1 MIALVTGASRG
12 IGRAIAERLARDHA
26 ARLFLVYRS
35 RTEEAEAVRAA
46 CEAAGVEAVIH
57 AADVGDPTQAQ
68 GAVQACVDRF
78 GGIDVLVNNAGM
90 TRDTLVL
97 QMDDAAWRD
106 VLTTNLDGA
115 FYLARAAARPML
127 LQRHGRIINLSSVSA
142 SRPNRGQANYAA
154 SKGGLEAFTRALA
167 VELAPKKSTV
177 NAVAPGVIET
187 EMSARVREA
196 AGKEILASIP
206 MKRFGQAEEVAALVS
221 FLAGDGAAYI
231 TGQVIGVDGGVGL

>member
-1 MIALVTGASRG
+1 MIALVTGGSRG
-12 IGRAIAERLARDHA
+12 IGRAIAERLARDHHA
-26 ARLFLVYRS
+26 KILIVYRS
-35 RTEEAEAVRAA
+35 RVEEAEAARQA
-46 CEAAGVEAVIH
+46 CIAAGGEAEFH
-57 AADVGDPTQAQ
+57 AADVSDPVQAQ
-68 GAVQACVDRF
+68 AAVQACVDRF
-78 GGIDVLVNNAGM
+78 GRLDVLVNNAGL

-97 QMDDAAWRD
+97 QMEDAAWRD
-106 VLTTNLDGA
+106 VLSTNLDGA

-167 VELAPKKSTV
+167 VELAAKKITV

-196 AGKEILASIP
+196 AGKEILATIP
-206 MKRFGQAEEVAALVS
+206 MKRYGQPEEVAALVS
-221 FLAGDGAAYI
+221 FLASDGAAYI
-231 TGQVIGVDGGVGL
+231 TGQTIGVDGGVGL

>member
-12 IGRAIAERLARDHA
+12 IGRAIAERLARDHH
-26 ARLFLVYRS
+26 ARLMLVYRN
-35 RTEEAEAVRAA
+35 RTEEAEAVQAA
-46 CEAAGVEAVIH
+46 CEALGVEAMVH
-57 AADVGDPTQAQ
+57 AADVSDPTQAQ
-68 GAVQACVDRF
+68 STVQACLDRF
-78 GGIDVLVNNAGM
+78 GRLDVLVNNAGL

-106 VLTTNLDGA
+106 VLSTNLDGA

-142 SRPNRGQANYAA
+142 TRPNRGQANYAA

-167 VELAPKKSTV
+167 VELAPKKITV

-196 AGKEILASIP
+196 AGKEILATIP
-206 MKRFGQAEEVAALVS
+206 MKRYGQADEVAALVS
-221 FLAGDGAAYI
+221 FLAGEGAAYI
-231 TGQVIGVDGGVGL
+231 TGQVIGIDGGVGL